1 MAWTVTRDLLLL
13 LALGP
18 LVYFVFAMIIGR
30 SFFAAAE
37 RPAADCLPS
46 LSILRPIHGL
56 DREMYQ
62 NYASF
67 CSQEYPDFEMLF
79 CVSDETDPAIPAIR
93 KVIEDFPERSIRLLI
108 GSEPL
113 GVSDKVNKLCRMAKE
128 ARHELLIVAD
138 SDVRLEPGFLRSIA
152 APFADP
158 TLGGTTCLYRGIT
171 DGSLAADLEALGNST
186 DFAPGVLAARRLAGI
201 DFMLGALMA
210 TTKTRLAEIGGFES
224 LVEFFSDDYE
234 LGNRIAKHGHRIEL
248 SRSAVSIVYPRETVG
263 QAFRHQTRWH
273 LSIRHSRPGAHF
285 GLIFTQGLAWTI
297 LAAAISPFLWMKLAY
312 VAAYLVLRT
321 ALAWTVGVSGMHD
334 ELVRRK
340 IWMLPLRDLLA
351 FSAWM
356 TSFFGQRIDWR
367 GEQFYVR
374 DRRLVRA
381 SPRQC

>member
-13 LALGP
+13 LALAP
-18 LVYFVFAMIIGR
+18 LFYFIFAMIAGR
-30 SFFAAAE
+30 RFFATAE
-37 RPAADCLPS
+37 RTASDFLPPV
-46 LSILRPIHGL
+46 SILRPIHGL
-56 DREMYQ
+56 DHETYR

-67 CSQEYPDFEMLF
+67 CSQDYPDFEMLF

-113 GVSDKVNKLCRMAKE
+113 GVSDKVNKLCRLAKE

-138 SDVRLEPGFLRSIA
+138 SDVRLEPGFLQRIA
-152 APFADP
+152 APFRDP
-158 TLGGTTCLYRGIT
+158 ALGGATCLYRGIT

-186 DFAPGVLAARRLAGI
+186 DFAPGVLAARRLAGVE
-201 DFMLGALMA
+201 FMLGAVMA

-224 LVEFFSDDYE
+224 IVDFFSDDYE
-234 LGNRIAKHGHRIEL
+234 LGNRIAKHGHPIEL
-248 SRSAVSIVYPRETVG
+248 LREPVSIVFPCETVG
-263 QAFRHQTRWH
+263 QAFRHQTRWNA
-273 LSIRHSRPGAHF
+273 SIRHSRPWAHF
-285 GLIFTQGLAWTI
+285 GLIFTQGLPWTI
-297 LAAAISPFLWMKLAY
+297 LAAAISPLLWMKWAY
-312 VAAYLVLRT
+312 VGSYLVLRT

-351 FSAWM
+351 FSAWV
-356 TSFFGQRIDWR
+356 TSFFPQRIDWR

-374 DRRLVRA
+374 DRRLVRV
-381 SPRQC
+381 SPPHC